1 MRARPP
7 NDLRID
13 NGNSGMVGIHD
24 VAAETK
30 TLDVNNMLQTRL
42 PFALLVSLLASS
54 VSFAQ
59 TPIAESN
66 VDVPALPVV
75 VIDTVPEPVLGTS
88 VESNGVVQPEVVT
101 PSAAPAPM
109 IPLPSAISPPESQLL
124 GSGVQASGN
133 SYQPQ
138 SQAYS
143 PQRDGLPTLQQRRQL
158 RAMPIEQRP
167 NRPFHF
173 YGNTVRRRLGR

>member
-1 MRARPP
+1 MQARPP

-13 NGNSGMVGIHD
+13 NCNSATVEIHD

-42 PFALLVSLLASS
+42 PFALFVSLLASS

-59 TPIAESN
+59 TPVAESN
-66 VDVPALPVV
+66 VGVPAQPVIVSDPLPKSVL
-75 VIDTVPEPVLGTS
+75 DTS
-88 VESNGVVQPEVVT
+88 IESNVVVQPEVVT
-101 PSAAPAPM
+101 PSASPAPM
-109 IPLPSAISPPESQLL
+109 IPLSSAISQPESQLL
-124 GSGVQASGN
+124 GSGVQTSGN

>member
-1 MRARPP
+1 MQARPP

-13 NGNSGMVGIHD
+13 NCNSATVGIHD
-24 VAAETK
+24 VATETK

-42 PFALLVSLLASS
+42 PFALIVLLLASS

-59 TPIAESN
+59 TPVAESN
-66 VDVPALPVV
+66 ADIPAPPVV
-75 VIDTVPEPVLGTS
+75 ASDAVPEPVLGTS
-88 VESNGVVQPEVVT
+88 VESNGTVQPEVVT
-101 PSAAPAPM
+101 PLASPAPTT
-109 IPLPSAISPPESQLL
+109 PLPSATSQPESQLL
-124 GSGVQASGN
+124 GSGVQTSGN
-133 SYQPQ
+133 SYRPQ